1 MCHLRFIQA
10 LVAIR
15 IFNVWQ
21 ALVIVLTASL
31 FPQSASSAVL
41 STQTVVVSQTLL
53 AGQYTEMYA
62 ACPVGY
68 VAVSGSV
75 DTSLVSGSN
84 WSAAHITTL
93 APTAGKTPLFLFPD
107 GVSSLRPDGWYAG
120 LIAPKIISD
129 EGPTRAKFAVTCAQL
144 DTVVSM
150 AVASS
155 TALLSTPRNSLE
167 ARCPSGSLPL
177 GGGFDVDG
185 SDNLDFFRVAVNR
198 PLAVG
203 DAAPEQQ
210 TLLGWTADIVGA
222 NIAFLVAPPAKVL
235 QRAFKVGAICAA
247 ASGVRLVSRSAYNAN
262 YSDVSCPVNWL
273 PLSGGAYSTVT
284 QPAHWGASSINRSD
298 DGISRLVS
306 VADGS
311 YSKFGKGW
319 YVTLLA
325 AQTSDRIVSLWGL
338 CVQSTATANTRIMTE
353 FRYAPLDYYFITS
366 RPSEIAALDAL
377 SGWART
383 GKTFNVAVAA
393 TLGLLP
399 ITRFYFDR
407 VARGATRGSHFY
419 TLLSSEVAV
428 LHALNP
434 SNASV
439 PGKPVDEGIDSY
451 ASTPLNGFAG
461 QVCPVGTVAV
471 YRLFRGNVRFPDDP
485 NHRYTTE
492 LSIYND
498 FVSRG
503 WDGEGIGLCA
513 LP

>member
-10 LVAIR
+10 SVAIR
-15 IFNVWQ
+15 IVNLRH
-21 ALVIVLTASL
+21 ALAVILTASAL
-31 FPQSASSAVL
+31 SFSVSASVL

-62 ACPVGY
+62 ACPAGY

-75 DTSLVSGSN
+75 DTSLVNGSN
-84 WSAAHITTL
+84 WSDAHITTL
-93 APTAGKTPLFLFPD
+93 APTVGNTPLFLFPD
-107 GVSSLRPDGWYAG
+107 GVNSLRPDGWYAG

-150 AVASS
+150 VVASS
-155 TALLSTPRNSLE
+155 TAMLSTPRNSLE

-177 GGGFDVDG
+177 GGGFDIDG
-185 SDNLDFFRVAVNR
+185 SDDLNFFRVAANR

-203 DAAPEQQ
+203 DAVPEQQ

-222 NIAFLVAPPAKVL
+222 NIAFLVAPPAKVM
-235 QRAFKVGAICAA
+235 QRSFKVGAICAA
-247 ASGVRLVSRSAYNAN
+247 ASGVRLVSRYAYSAN

-273 PLSGGAYSTVT
+273 PLSGGAYSTIT
-284 QPAHWGASSINRSD
+284 QPAQWGASSINRSD
-298 DGISRLVS
+298 DGISRSTL

-311 YSKFGKGW
+311 YRNFGKGW
-319 YVTLLA
+319 YVTLVPA
-325 AQTSDRIVSLWGL
+325 RSSDRIVSLWGL
-338 CVQSTATANTRIMTE
+338 CVQSTATANTRTMTE
-353 FRYAPLDYYFITS
+353 FRFGPLDYYFITS
-366 RPSEIAALDAL
+366 RPSEIATLDAL

-383 GKTFNVAVAA
+383 GKTFNVAVAV
-393 TLGLLP
+393 TPGLLP

-419 TLLSSEVAV
+419 TLLSSEVAA

-434 SNASV
+434 GNAGV
-439 PGKPVDEGIDSY
+439 PGKPVDEGLDSY
-451 ASTPLNGFAG
+451 AATPLSGFAG
-461 QVCPVGTVAV
+461 PVCPVGMVAV

-492 LSIYND
+492 LATYNE
-498 FVSRG
+498 FVARG